1 MKKFVAFVLAMVM
14 VFSLAMT
21 AASAADRECAKHV
34 GTAHHSFST
43 TLSTDGVTYRFIS
56 SNPCGRNKRV
66 NDQRIYVY
74 HGTSVGVAD
83 MTNHFLPYRFGG
95 DSAANGTACDSK
107 WVTPELKIPI
117 RSDNTKTGTDYTYNV
132 KARGNTDHAL
142 SGYTTI
148 SVSGYFSV
156 N

>member
-21 AASAADRECAKHV
+21 AASADRECAKHI

-43 TLSTDGVTYRFIS
+43 TLSTDGVTYRFVS
-56 SNPCGRNKRV
+56 ADPCGRNKRV

-83 MTNHFLPYRFGG
+83 MTNYFLPYRYVY
-95 DSAANGTACDSK
+95 GTSTNPVSCGSK

-117 RSDNTKTGTDYTYNV
+117 RSDNTLASLTYSYNV

-142 SGYTTI
+142 SGYSAIT
-148 SVSGYFSV
+148 VSGYFSV

>member
-14 VFSLAMT
+14 VFSLAAT
-21 AASAADRECAKHV
+21 VASADGDVCSKHS
-34 GTAHHSFST
+34 GMHHSFQKN
-43 TLSTDGVTYRFIS
+43 LSTNGTSFTVLA
-56 SNPCGRNKRV
+56 NPACERTKQT

-74 HGTSVGVAD
+74 HCTHVGVAD
-83 MTNHFLPYRFGG
+83 MTNLFIPFESPDGVSMGSNRG
-95 DSAANGTACDSK
+95 SK

-117 RSDNTKTGTDYTYNV
+117 RSDNTKEDMRYNV

-148 SVSGYFSV
+148 TVSGYYSV

>member
-21 AASAADRECAKHV
+21 VASATDRECEKHV

-43 TLSTDGVTYRFIS
+43 TLSTDGVTYRPIS
-56 SNPCGRNKRV
+56 SQACGRNKRV

-74 HGTSVGVAD
+74 YGTSIGVAD
-83 MTNHFLPYRFGG
+83 MTNLFLPYRST
-95 DSAANGTACDSK
+95 DPNAQSGTACGSK

-117 RSDNTKTGTDYTYNV
+117 RSDNTIMNSSWYYNV
-132 KARGNTDHAL
+132 RARGNTDHAL
-142 SGYTTI
+142 SGYSSI